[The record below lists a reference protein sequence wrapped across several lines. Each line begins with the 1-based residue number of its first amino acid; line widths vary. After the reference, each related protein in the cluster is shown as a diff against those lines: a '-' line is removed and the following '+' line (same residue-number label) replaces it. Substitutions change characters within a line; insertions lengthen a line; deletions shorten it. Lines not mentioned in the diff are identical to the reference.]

1 MHLPQRTM
9 ISADLIF
16 IIPVSNIIMNENYNV
31 YINVVVA
38 QITDKMAWPAD
49 GCVPRNLGPIF
60 TFIRCRISRFA
71 LS

>member
-1 MHLPQRTM
+1 M
-9 ISADLIF
+9 ISADMILT
-16 IIPVSNIIMNENYNV
+16 IPVSNIIMNENYNV

-38 QITDKMAWPAD
+38 KITDNKMAWPAD

-71 LS
+71 LP